1 MNADAQT
8 DILKSRISFFSPNQ
22 QQVTRSL
29 CLYSAAIT
37 TADEPCMAAAIR
49 LASSEGVSREMLYEV
64 VLQSYLFLGFPRMLI
79 SAEVLDRVLPS
90 AETEPMTRPIST
102 KESQDWFDR
111 GVALCR
117 QVYDSN
123 YEALR
128 DKVEGIAPEIFRWM
142 IVEGY
147 GKVLS
152 RPGLDSVN
160 RELSISSFL
169 MMENRAQQLFSH
181 MRGALN
187 VGTSPELLTQ
197 VVEDVGE
204 AAAAGYRTAR
214 DILTKLGID

>member
-1 MNADAQT
+1 
-8 DILKSRISFFSPNQ
+8 
-22 QQVTRSL
+22 
-29 CLYSAAIT
+29 
-37 TADEPCMAAAIR
+37 
-49 LASSEGVSREMLYEV
+49 MLV
-64 VLQSYLFLGFPRMLI
+64 G
-79 SAEVLDRVLPS
+79 AEVLDRVLP
-90 AETEPMTRPIST
+90 AGETQPMTRPISEE
-102 KESQDWFDR
+102 ESRDWFDR
-111 GVALCR
+111 GIALCR
-117 QVYDSN
+117 RVYDSN

-128 DKVEGIAPEIFRWM
+128 YKVEGIAPEIFRWM

-187 VGTSPELLTQ
+187 VGASPELLKQ
-197 VVEDVGE
+197 VIEDVGE
-204 AAAAGYRTAR
+204 AAGAGHKAAR